1 MYGNSVVHSSIS
13 GSGVTCGS
21 LTILKKQ
28 IRYSLA
34 DRLTNF
40 AHTLVS
46 DKEHFKVFE
55 SPPPY
60 CKDKV
65 MCDMRRVCFPI

>member
-1 MYGNSVVHSSIS
+1 MWESHA
-13 GSGVTCGS
+13 
-21 LTILKKQ
+21 ILKKQ

-55 SPPPY
+55 SPPPPY

-65 MCDMRRVCFPI
+65 MWDMRRVCFPI